1 MPHVSRVHIMNRAR
15 EEIRVVDG
23 PVHIRRWDNVVHITE
38 RGAPAYFYV
47 DTAGRVDS
55 QFCITAVCGRNAKMH
70 LNSRNRF
77 TEDAATCITCVAG
90 ELR

>member
-1 MPHVSRVHIMNRAR
+1 MTFAG

-23 PVHIRRWDNVVHITE
+23 PVHIKRWDNVVHIVDS
-38 RGAPAYFYV
+38 GAPAHFYV

-55 QFCITAVCGRNAKMH
+55 QFSITAVCGRRAKMH

>member
-1 MPHVSRVHIMNRAR
+1 MTVTG

-23 PVHIRRWDNVVHITE
+23 PVHIRRWDNIVHIVE
-38 RGAPAYFYV
+38 QGPPARFYV

-55 QFCITAVCGRNAKMH
+55 EFIITAVCGRRAKMH
-70 LNSRNRF
+70 IHSSNRF

-90 ELR
+90 ESR